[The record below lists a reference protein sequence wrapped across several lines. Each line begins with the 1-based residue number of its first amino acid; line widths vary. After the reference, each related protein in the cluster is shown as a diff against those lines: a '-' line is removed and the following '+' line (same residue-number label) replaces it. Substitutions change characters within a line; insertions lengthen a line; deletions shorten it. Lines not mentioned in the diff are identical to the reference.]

1 MRTAWGSAERGGSSS
16 PASERLGVELDDQ
29 PLLDGNRERDL
40 VALGETRHRA
50 LELVRVAVQV
60 RRRIGRE
67 LDRLA
72 HVDEVL
78 GLVRELDGVLGADL
92 GARDV
97 DPAAVH
103 LHVAVADELSGLP
116 LRQGEAEPEDHGVQ
130 AGLQLPEQLL
140 AGDAGLAA
148 GAVVV
153 AAHLTLA
160 DAIDVAELLLLE
172 QADLVLGEALA
183 AVPVLAGRIGTLER
197 RAIGTPTQGH
207 PGPTTHTM
215 TRSNLVHCGQQAYQR
230 R

>member
-78 GLVRELDGVLGADL
+78 GLVRELDGVLGLDL

-103 LHVAVADELSGLP
+103 LDVAVADELAGLP
-116 LRQGEAEPEDHGVQ
+116 LGQREPEPEDHGIE
-130 AGLQLPEQLL
+130 AGLELSEELL
-140 AGDAGLAA
+140 ARDPGLAT
-148 GAVVV
+148 GALVV
-153 AAHLTLA
+153 AAHLAFA
-160 DAIDVAELLLLE
+160 DPVDVTQLLLLE
-172 QADLVLGEALA
+172 QPDLILGDALA
-183 AVPVLAGRIGTLER
+183 AVAVLARRIGTLDS
-197 RAIGTPTQGH
+197 RAIGAPTKGL
-207 PGPTTHTM
+207 PGPATHPM
-215 TRSNLVHCGQQAYQR
+215 TRSELVHRGQ
-230 R
+230 